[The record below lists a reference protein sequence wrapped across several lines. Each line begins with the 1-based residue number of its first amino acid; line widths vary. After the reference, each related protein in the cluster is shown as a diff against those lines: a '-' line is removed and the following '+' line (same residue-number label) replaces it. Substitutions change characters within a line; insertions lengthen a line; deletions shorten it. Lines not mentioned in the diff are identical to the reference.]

1 MSKDKDIDTTTTVS
15 TGFTFDIP
23 AEPQDVPQP
32 KGGVRRVELEDGK
45 WLDVRAAGN
54 QADGRF
60 LGWWFGEMQVAGRL
74 TDLKERQQRTLEL
87 NAYVAKF
94 IGDRVMDHN
103 LCYPGSDE
111 PLPKGYLLFWEMQE
125 SEVYALINVIQS
137 AKPQIV
143 RLQDPK
149 PDAASTNG

>member
-1 MSKDKDIDTTTTVS
+1 MEGTSVS
-15 TGFTFDIP
+15 NGFTFEIP
-23 AEPQDVPQP
+23 EEPTDVPAP

-60 LGWWFGEMQVAGRL
+60 LGWWFAEMQAAGRM
-74 TDLKERQQRTLEL
+74 TDLKERQDRTLEL
-87 NAYVAKF
+87 NAYAAAF
-94 IGDRVMDHN
+94 IGARVVNHN

-111 PLPKGYLLFWEMQE
+111 LLPQGYLLFWEMAE
-125 SEVYALINVIQS
+125 SEFYALINLIQ
-137 AKPQIV
+137 ATKPQIV

-149 PDAASTNG
+149 PAAASTNG